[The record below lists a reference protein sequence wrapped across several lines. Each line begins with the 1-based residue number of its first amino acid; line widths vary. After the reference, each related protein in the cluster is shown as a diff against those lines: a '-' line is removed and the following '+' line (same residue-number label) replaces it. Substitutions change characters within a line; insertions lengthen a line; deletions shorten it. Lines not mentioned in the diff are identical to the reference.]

1 MRRITTAL
9 IGALFLLS
17 GCSGM
22 KPQDFADRK
31 PDFRPERFFAGKSEA
46 WGIFEDRFGNL
57 RTSFKVK
64 IDGQWNAQSQTLVLT
79 EDFVYDDGKT
89 EQRVWTLVKQDDN
102 TYQGTAGDVI
112 GSAVGLAY
120 GNAMNWR
127 YDFRMKV
134 NDMQFSVNFNDWM
147 FQMDERVMIN
157 RASVTKFGVEIGTAS
172 IFFMRS
178 Q

>member
-1 MRRITTAL
+1 MLRILSAL
-9 IGALFLLS
+9 AGALLLLS

-46 WGIFEDRFGNL
+46 WGIFEDRFGKL
-57 RTSFKVK
+57 RASFKVQ
-64 IDGQWNAQSQTLVLT
+64 IDGQWNPQTQTLVLT

-89 EQRVWTLVKQDDN
+89 EQRVWTLVKKDEN
-102 TYQGTAGDVI
+102 SYEGTAGDVI
-112 GSAVGLAY
+112 GTAEGLAY

-134 NDMQFSVNFNDWM
+134 GDTQFSVNFNDWM

-157 RASVTKFGVEIGTAS
+157 RASVTKLGVEIGSAS
-172 IFFMRS
+172 IFFMKK
-178 Q
+178 